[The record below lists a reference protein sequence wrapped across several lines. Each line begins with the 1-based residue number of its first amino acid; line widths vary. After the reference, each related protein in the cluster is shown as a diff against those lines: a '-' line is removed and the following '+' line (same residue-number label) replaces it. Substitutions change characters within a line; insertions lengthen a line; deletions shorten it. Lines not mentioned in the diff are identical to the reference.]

1 MMLDDFE
8 VGVGV
13 EPAKARRHQGHHVD
27 VLGLDPEEIRP
38 RLGTKRFRRASV
50 ARARRNAQQKNA
62 LKARHLDRF
71 IAAKQSRAQGE
82 E

>member
-1 MMLDDFE
+1 
-8 VGVGV
+8 
-13 EPAKARRHQGHHVD
+13 
-27 VLGLDPEEIRP
+27 
-38 RLGTKRFRRASV
+38 V